1 MRLRQERKDGVRL
14 AFWTLALVLAGYVGL
29 GALRIEAAASFAGLN
44 LANAVELGAT
54 LLVLAR
60 IRLVRDGREAWL
72 PLAVGM
78 SSYLLGFVVYAEL
91 VAHRHP
97 IPYPSLADGFWLA
110 IYPCLFVTIA
120 LRARSG
126 GRGSDAGLWLD
137 AVVGALAVSA
147 AGSALFLKPLLRS
160 ATGGTATVATSLAYP
175 FSDLTLLAFLAVALT
190 LTGARPLR
198 SWIVFGSGLAIF
210 AVSDSLYVKL
220 ATTGTYTTGG
230 LLDAGWAA
238 GMLLLAAA
246 AWQPPIVTRAA
257 SGGLR
262 RLALALPA
270 SGVAL
275 VLLLA
280 GSDRIGVVAA
290 VLAAATLAVSLI
302 RSAYALALEGRLH
315 TTRVQAIT
323 DELTG
328 LGNRRRFLEAL
339 EQTID
344 AATSREPRALALF
357 DLDGFKHYNDSFGHL
372 AGDQLLQHLAGRLA
386 EAVGDMGSAY
396 RLGGDEFCVLLAGD
410 PRRLDELLPKLE
422 AALSDEC
429 DGLRIGCSY
438 GVALLPQETQDAR
451 AALALADRRM
461 YERKERSRRS
471 TRLQM
476 RDLLLA
482 AVEEQQ
488 PQLRGHSFGV
498 SGLCRLVGERLGM
511 SRPALDLL
519 EYAAQLH
526 DIGKIAISD
535 AVINKPGPLNEAEW
549 EVMRQHTLI
558 GDRILRSVPT
568 LAPVAEMVRASHEH
582 FDGTGYPEGLTG
594 EQIPL
599 GARVIAACDAFDA
612 MLSDRPYRAALNRER
627 AEAELRRHAGTQFDP
642 EIVYALLD
650 ILRDRELPRQPARE
664 RTSTLE
670 SPTPRLTTI
679 ASLRG
684 LLEISRLARSSTSL
698 EAVLDAIA
706 RVVSES
712 LGLGTVVI
720 NLRLPGTEI
729 FEVTTVHT
737 TQPDCQALLG
747 TTNTLAE
754 WEPLLAREFYVRG
767 AYHIRAGE
775 FDWSALGDNRVVV
788 GQVAGDDPW
797 LWHPED
803 ELFVPFY
810 CSDGRL
816 LGIFSLGEPTSRRK
830 PSDDELDILVAVAE
844 HAADAIESVQAH
856 AAARARLTAVSA

>member
-1 MRLRQERKDGVRL
+1 MLQVKTKAASAAPGVL
-14 AFWTLALVLAGYVGL
+14 PLVLAVT
-29 GALRIEAAASFAGLN
+29 AAAAAVIAAAIADLVGAGVSISAFAGL
-44 LANAVELGAT
+44 L
-54 LLVLAR
+54 
-60 IRLVRDGREAWL
+60 
-72 PLAVGM
+72 
-78 SSYLLGFVVYAEL
+78 
-91 VAHRHP
+91 
-97 IPYPSLADGFWLA
+97 
-110 IYPCLFVTIA
+110 
-120 LRARSG
+120 
-126 GRGSDAGLWLD
+126 
-137 AVVGALAVSA
+137 
-147 AGSALFLKPLLRS
+147 ALFAAAAFTEAFPLPIRS
-160 ATGGTATVATSLAYP
+160 IPIGRTSLASVFVVGTTVIYGWAEG
-175 FSDLTLLAFLAVALT
+175 TLLSFLMQLTVEAGRRRPAVRIAYNSSVY
-190 LTGARPLR
+190 A
-198 SWIVFGSGLAIF
+198 
-210 AVSDSLYVKL
+210 
-220 ATTGTYTTGG
+220 
-230 LLDAGWAA
+230 
-238 GMLLLAAA
+238 LAAA
-246 AWQPPIVTRAA
+246 AGGAA
-257 SGGLR
+257 AAAAGSPVLVQTTAAAAAFYAVDLGL
-262 RLALALPA
+262 
-270 SGVAL
+270 VAL
-275 VLLLA
+275 VVARTSHERYGPLLRRTVTATLVPLTIMV
-280 GSDRIGVVAA
+280 SLSVVLVILWDRSPFLVAA
-290 VLAAATLAVSLI
+290 LFGPLVAFDLYQ
-302 RSAYALALEGRLH
+302 RSQLRALEAMRAAL
-315 TTRVQAIT
+315 T
-323 DELTG
+323 DPVTG